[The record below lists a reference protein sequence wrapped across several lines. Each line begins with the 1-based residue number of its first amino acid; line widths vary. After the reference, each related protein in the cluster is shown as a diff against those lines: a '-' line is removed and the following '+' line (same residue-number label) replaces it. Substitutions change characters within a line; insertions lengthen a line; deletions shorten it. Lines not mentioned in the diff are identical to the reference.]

1 MSVSIGDVE
10 KIGKLAKLSFSEDE
24 KKKFV
29 AQFNQILQ
37 YIANRSENLQKAEII
52 PDDIKQKLN
61 VYNMKLHGVKP
72 KQNIKRYYQLKPSGY
87 SDASFLFFLKGKNNE
102 TG

>member
-1 MSVSIGDVE
+1 MSVSIDDVE

-37 YIANRSENLQKAEII
+37 YIAKLDELDTENIAPTSHVLDLKNVTREDNVETWLSQEEALRNAPKQKAG
-52 PDDIKQKLN
+52 
-61 VYNMKLHGVKP
+61 HFGVP
-72 KQNIKRYYQLKPSGY
+72 KVIG
-87 SDASFLFFLKGKNNE
+87 
-102 TG
+102 